1 MEKEILYNAQMEF
14 EHQRW
19 KREIAFWQEEVLSF
33 NTRFSELITRW
44 EDKKVLEKIA
54 DYQKEFIIHGGFID
68 DLNEI
73 FLEQENQLSQQY
85 ETGKPDSDIEIIERH
100 LELKNRMNSERE
112 TYAKLKKE
120 VFDFLGDN
128 L

>member
-1 MEKEILYNAQMEF
+1 MEKQILYNAQMEF
-14 EHQRW
+14 EHQQW
-19 KREIAFWQEEVLSF
+19 KREIAFWQEEVRSF

-44 EDKKVLEKIA
+44 ADKNILGKIKE
-54 DYQKEFIIHGGFID
+54 YQKEFIIHGGFID

-73 FLEQENQLSQQY
+73 FAAQEKQLTHQY
-85 ETGKPDSDIEIIERH
+85 DTGKPDSDLEIIERH
-100 LELKNRMNSERE
+100 RKLKNLMNTERE

-120 VFDFLGDN
+120 VFAFLGDN

>member
-1 MEKEILYNAQMEF
+1 MEKQILYNAQMEF
-14 EHQRW
+14 EHQQW
-19 KREIAFWQEEVLSF
+19 KREIAFWQEELQCF
-33 NTRFSELITRW
+33 NIRFSELITRW

-73 FLEQENQLSQQY
+73 FAEQEEQLSHQY
-85 ETGKPDSDIEIIERH
+85 DTGKPTSDMEIIERH
-100 LELKNRMNSERE
+100 LDLKNRMNSERE
-112 TYAKLKKE
+112 TYARLKKE
-120 VFDFLGDN
+120 VFDFLGNN

>member
-14 EHQRW
+14 EHERW

-44 EDKKVLEKIA
+44 EDKKILEKIA

-73 FLEQENQLSQQY
+73 FTEQEEQLSHQY
-85 ETGKPDSDIEIIERH
+85 DIGKPDSDMEIIERH
-100 LELKNRMNSERE
+100 WELKNRMNAERE

-120 VFDFLGDN
+120 VFAFLGDN